1 MVGSKKV
8 GQIVAIIILVLCSI
22 VFLLPIFYLFI
33 NSFKSMEEIM
43 RSFIALPTS
52 WTLDNYINAWKQIDY
67 PKIFLN
73 TLFLTVGS
81 VVITVLFSSL
91 AGYKLQ
97 RTKGR
102 LSQFLK
108 IFFAFGMLI
117 PFTVIMVPMS
127 QLFNT
132 MGITNN
138 LPALLFVYAAIY
150 MPMMISIYIGY
161 CKGLPVEL
169 DEAAMIDG
177 CNQFQ
182 VFTKIILPL
191 SKPILVTIAVLS
203 AVSTWNDLV
212 VELIA
217 VDASP
222 LMNITR
228 RVNNFIGVTN
238 STQWDFFT
246 AAVALS
252 MIPIIILY
260 AVLQKQIQ
268 KSITAGAVKG

>member
-1 MVGSKKV
+1 
-8 GQIVAIIILVLCSI
+8 
-22 VFLLPIFYLFI
+22 
-33 NSFKSMEEIM
+33 
-43 RSFIALPTS
+43 
-52 WTLDNYINAWKQIDY
+52 
-67 PKIFLN
+67 
-73 TLFLTVGS
+73 
-81 VVITVLFSSL
+81 
-91 AGYKLQ
+91 
-97 RTKGR
+97 
-102 LSQFLK
+102 
-108 IFFAFGMLI
+108 MLI

-203 AVSTWNDLV
+203 AVSTWNELV

-238 STQWDFFT
+238 SKQWDFFT

>member
-1 MVGSKKV
+1 MVGKKRA
-8 GQIVAIIILVLCSI
+8 GQIVAIIILVFCSI
-22 VFLLPIFYLFI
+22 IFLMPIFYLFI

-67 PKIFLN
+67 PRIFLN

-97 RTKGR
+97 RTKGK
-102 LSQFLK
+102 LSKFLR

-260 AVLQKQIQ
+260 AVLQKQI
-268 KSITAGAVKG
+268 